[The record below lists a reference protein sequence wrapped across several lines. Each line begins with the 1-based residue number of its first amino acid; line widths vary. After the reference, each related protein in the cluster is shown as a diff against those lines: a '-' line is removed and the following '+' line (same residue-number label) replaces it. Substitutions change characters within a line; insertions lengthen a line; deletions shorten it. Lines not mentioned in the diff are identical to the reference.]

1 MRGSVV
7 VMWELLSEA
16 RARRE
21 DAKTI
26 AKDIQTMKD
35 ESKKLRK
42 AAAKRVVPFQAG
54 NTKPLGETK
63 SGHVSRGGSLCRS
76 PIAEL
81 LRLYSA
87 EVAPGLLLRGKIDA
101 QRREGAR

>member
-1 MRGSVV
+1 MS
-7 VMWELLSEA
+7 ELLSEA

-42 AAAKRVVPFQAG
+42 AAAKRAVPFQAG

-63 SGHVSRGGSLCRS
+63 SGHVSLGSLCRKQRFAWS
-76 PIAEL
+76 PIAE

-101 QRREGAR
+101 QRREVKEAM